1 MITEQEVIEW
11 SGQTQNVQPYA
22 VIIPAVN
29 HYVDNLPSIDRL
41 EDGSWAGNTRF
52 GAILLATRWY
62 ARKDSASGTYG
73 SAVGTV
79 FISKYDSDIARLLN
93 IDGHSKPL
101 VG

>member
-11 SGQTQNVQPYA
+11 SGQTQNVQPFA
-22 VIIPAVN
+22 LIIPAVN
-29 HYVDNLPSIDRL
+29 RYVDNLPSIDRL
-41 EDGSWAGNTRF
+41 ADGSWAGNTRL

-73 SAVGTV
+73 SADGTV

-93 IDGHSKPL
+93 IDGHSKPM